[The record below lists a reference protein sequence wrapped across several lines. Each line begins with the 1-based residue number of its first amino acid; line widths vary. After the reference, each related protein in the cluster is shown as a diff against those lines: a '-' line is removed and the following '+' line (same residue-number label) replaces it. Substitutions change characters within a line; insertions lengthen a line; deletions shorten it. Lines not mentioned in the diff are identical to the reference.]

1 MMRHLNPRAIE
12 RARARDLVAI
22 KSQLADLHRHA
33 SITDDQLGTVERD
46 VDRLNEIDPDELA
59 DREYVI
65 DVRYDLEDKIDAVKN
80 TVSTLSEGPPPD
92 RAADPD
98 RVADVERQLSDLRE
112 DLHHLT
118 DGPVEGKLS
127 DLGRDLSHVMVEVDM
142 LKGIKRTNTSVGDI
156 VKNRIERLDIQ
167 LSNVE
172 RQLSDLREDL
182 SQSRAEVGAHDSLLD
197 DIADWMRT
205 HNFLS

>member
-12 RARARDLVAI
+12 RARSRDLVAI
-22 KSQLADLHRHA
+22 KSQIAEL
-33 SITDDQLGTVERD
+33 DDQLGTVERD

-80 TVSTLSEGPPPD
+80 TVSTLSEGPAPE

-98 RVADVERQLSDLRE
+98 RVADIERQLSDLRG
-112 DLHHLT
+112 DF
-118 DGPVEGKLS
+118 S
-127 DLGRDLSHVMVEVDM
+127 QVMVEFDM
-142 LKGIKRTNTSVGDI
+142 LKDIKRMDTTHFANT
-156 VKNRIERLDIQ
+156 
-167 LSNVE
+167 VE

>member
-22 KSQLADLHRHA
+22 KSQIAEM
-33 SITDDQLGTVERD
+33 DDQLGTVERD

-112 DLHHLT
+112 DL
-118 DGPVEGKLS
+118 
-127 DLGRDLSHVMVEVDM
+127 
-142 LKGIKRTNTSVGDI
+142 
-156 VKNRIERLDIQ
+156 
-167 LSNVE
+167 
-172 RQLSDLREDL
+172 